1 MLLCQPA
8 RDWTTW
14 LRKGPG
20 LAVPGFSVRRW
31 AGGVE
36 TPEAN
41 PDARVLPWDRSM
53 PLWRVGAGYDFCS
66 RPVY

>member
-1 MLLCQPA
+1 MRLCQPA

-20 LAVPGFSVRRW
+20 LAVPGVSVRRW
-31 AGGVE
+31 AEGVE

-41 PDARVLPWDRSM
+41 PGARVP
-53 PLWRVGAGYDFCS
+53 P
-66 RPVY
+66 

>member
-41 PDARVLPWDRSM
+41 PDARVLP
-53 PLWRVGAGYDFCS
+53 
-66 RPVY
+66 